1 MKKSSSSPAHTFIG
15 VDGCPGGWVA
25 IELSTR
31 GYRRARSF
39 ECFADVLAACEHA
52 TSIAVDIPI
61 GLLDREDRKADI
73 AAREFLV
80 GQASSVFPA
89 PPRAALSADS
99 FASANEIARRI
110 VDRGLSQQ
118 TYALFPKIREVDACI
133 ADERIHE
140 VHPEVSFR
148 VLNGGV
154 AMLDRKKTWNGMHA
168 RRRRLADAGIVLPD
182 ELGEIDPAHRV
193 GIDDIIDAAIAAWT
207 ARRIAR
213 GQARS
218 FPAEA
223 SQKDAS
229 GHTIAIWA

>member
-1 MKKSSSSPAHTFIG
+1 MKKSSSNPASSFVG

-25 IELSTR
+25 IELSAR

-39 ECFADVLAACEHA
+39 ECFADVLVAHEHA
-52 TSIAVDIPI
+52 TTIAVDIPI
-61 GLLDREDRKADI
+61 GLLDGEDRKADT

-80 GQASSVFPA
+80 GQKSSVFPS
-89 PPRAALSADS
+89 PPRA
-99 FASANEIARRI
+99 
-110 VDRGLSQQ
+110 
-118 TYALFPKIREVDACI
+118 ALFPKIREVEAFIGDQ
-133 ADERIHE
+133 RIFE

-148 VLNGGV
+148 VLNGDV

-182 ELGEIDPAHRV
+182 ELGEIDPEHRV
-193 GIDDIIDAAIAAWT
+193 GIADIIDAAIAAWS

-213 GQARS
+213 GKARS

-229 GHTIAIWA
+229 GRIIAIWA